1 MFKKIPVQL
10 IRISCFFAGLFIT
23 SLAIVLLVQSRIG
36 ADPWS
41 VLHVGISLHIPITTG
56 RVNQLIGVAIIF
68 VCLALKI
75 KPGLGTIINTYFI
88 GFFIDLINRNL
99 IVKPPKSILFS
110 CIYLITGILLFGTG
124 TGIHSNFGAGSR
136 DNLIKGLAR
145 TYG

>member
-75 KPGLGTIINTYFI
+75 KPRWYYN
-88 GFFIDLINRNL
+88 
-99 IVKPPKSILFS
+99 
-110 CIYLITGILLFGTG
+110 
-124 TGIHSNFGAGSR
+124 
-136 DNLIKGLAR
+136 
-145 TYG
+145 